1 MSSFSRRHKNTGAL
15 AVWFAGEVLLS
26 VFLVSFSPPQTSQ
39 QAPPTPSYTVQR
51 TRGAMTIDGV
61 LNEESWLKAAS
72 TGDFVLTD
80 SLGKPQASTY
90 AKVLWDSL
98 NLYIAFE
105 CADTDIVG
113 RMTRRDDKLW
123 EEEVIEVFFSPYLPE
138 KFGYTEIEISPAN
151 TVLDL
156 YVREV
161 RVFMPVA
168 LPYNTYTLGI
178 RSAAHLHGTINN
190 STDRDTSWTV
200 EIALPLADIQPVN
213 LSPIADGDKWR
224 MNFYRI
230 DRFPTKELSA
240 WSPTMVNRFH
250 VPARFGEVVFSMKRV
265 GE

>member
-1 MSSFSRRHKNTGAL
+1 MLLLGGLTSFVPLRQNLLQDTPHQLTIFRTNGAI
-15 AVWFAGEVLLS
+15 V
-26 VFLVSFSPPQTSQ
+26 
-39 QAPPTPSYTVQR
+39 
-51 TRGAMTIDGV
+51 IDGI
-61 LNEESWLKAAS
+61 LNEQSWLKASS
-72 TGDFVLTD
+72 TGNLIVTD
-80 SLGKPQASTY
+80 SLTKPQLATS
-90 AKVLWDSL
+90 AKVLWDST

-105 CADTDIVG
+105 CTDTDIVG

-123 EEEVIEVFFSPYLPE
+123 EEDVVEVFFAPSSPE
-138 KFGYTEIEISPAN
+138 KFGYTEIEVSPLG

-168 LPYNTYTLGI
+168 LPYSTYNLNI
-178 RSAAHLHGTINN
+178 RSATQVHGTINN

-200 EIALPLADIQPVN
+200 EMALPLADIQPVN
-213 LSPIADGDKWR
+213 LPPLADGDKWR

-250 VPARFGEVVFSMKRV
+250 VPSRFGEIVFSMKRV